1 MPRQENLDATGS
13 YSLAKN
19 IAEVSTT
26 GLETDVQYIG
36 KINEQQKLVINAGLV
51 WLYSKSS
58 EANPSFYISSHARF
72 LSNFN
77 VQYEFGNAALSFTG
91 IYKSRRPQQAAGI
104 NAFVS
109 KDYFLLNGRA
119 SYNFLQQK
127 LAVFAQVD
135 NIFDRR
141 YSDLLGGVMPGRW
154 LQGGVSFRLSK

>member
-1 MPRQENLDATGS
+1 MN
-13 YSLAKN
+13 
-19 IAEVSTT
+19 TT
-26 GLETDVQYIG
+26 GLETDIQYIG
-36 KINEQQKLVINAGLV
+36 AISEQQKLVINAGLV

-77 VQYEFGNAALSFTG
+77 VQYQLGNAALSFTG
-91 IYKSRRPQQAAGI
+91 IYKSRRPQQAPGI

-119 SYNFLQQK
+119 SYSLVKQR

-135 NIFDRR
+135 NIFDRS
-141 YSDLLGGVMPGRW
+141 YSDLLGAVMPGRW
-154 LQGGVSFRLSK
+154 LQGGLSFKLSK